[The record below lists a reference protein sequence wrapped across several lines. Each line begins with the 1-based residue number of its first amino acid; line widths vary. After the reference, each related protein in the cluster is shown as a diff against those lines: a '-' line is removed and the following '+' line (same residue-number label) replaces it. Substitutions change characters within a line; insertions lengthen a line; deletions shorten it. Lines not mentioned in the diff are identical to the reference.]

1 MRRHQTIASIAGL
14 AATVTLVAAGCG
26 NSSSPASSS
35 SAASSAAA
43 SSQAASSQAPLPGEA
58 AVRTAMTSLTDPGGP
73 PGVITIIQ
81 SGADRREIGVGVANT
96 QTNQSMTGDATMRIA
111 SISKAFNGAVI
122 LSLVASGKFALSDTV
137 AKLLPTAPASWG
149 KVTLAQV
156 LQHTSGLPDYIKS
169 PTFVKEFVA
178 NPRMQR
184 TPEQLIGYVA
194 DQPPAFPAG
203 TQYLYSDTDNIVAG
217 LIAEKATGK
226 PYPELLTNLVS
237 GPLKLTKTELPATSA
252 MPDGFIHGYEP
263 AEDVAPAAAGAAGAV
278 SASTSA
284 NASGSAAG
292 PTDVSELINPGLAWA
307 SGGMITT
314 PFELNTFMRAYVTGQ
329 LTTPAV
335 HQAQLQF
342 VPGGG
347 GPPGPGVNFSGLS
360 IYRYV
365 TPCGT
370 VYGHTGN
377 MPGYTLF
384 AASTPDGSRSVVV
397 AANSQISSKG
407 DNPVFTKLLAVQNAA
422 ICAATG
428 KGPAT
433 ASPSN

>member
-1 MRRHQTIASIAGL
+1 MRTTRTIATLSAL
-14 AATVTLVAAGCG
+14 AATVALVAAGCG
-26 NSSSPASSS
+26 NSSSPAASSG
-35 SAASSAAA
+35 AASAGT
-43 SSQAASSQAPLPGEA
+43 ASSQAPLPGEA
-58 AVRTAMTSLTDPGGP
+58 AVRTAMESLTSPGGP
-73 PGVITIIQ
+73 PGVITVIQ
-81 SGADRREIGVGVANT
+81 TGADRREIGVGLANIEA
-96 QTNQSMTGDATMRIA
+96 NQPMTGAATTRIA

-137 AKLLPTAPASWG
+137 ATLLPTAPASWG

-169 PTFVKEFVA
+169 PAFIKELVA
-178 NPRMQR
+178 NPQMQR

-226 PYPELLTNLVS
+226 PYPELLTSLVTEPLNLP
-237 GPLKLTKTELPATSA
+237 GTELPATSA

-263 AEDVAPAAAGAAGAV
+263 ADPAAASPVAA
-278 SASTSA
+278 
-284 NASGSAAG
+284 SAATASAAAAQ
-292 PTDVSELINPGLAWA
+292 PTDVSDLINPGLAWA

-314 PFELNTFMRAYVTGQ
+314 PFELNTFIRAYATGQ
-329 LTTPAV
+329 LTTPAI

-384 AASTPDGSRSVVV
+384 AASTPDGTDSVVV

-407 DNPVFTKLLAVQNAA
+407 GNPTFKKLLAVQNAA

-428 KGPAT
+428 QTGT
-433 ASPSN
+433 SPSR

>member
-1 MRRHQTIASIAGL
+1 M
-14 AATVTLVAAGCG
+14 V
-26 NSSSPASSS
+26 N
-35 SAASSAAA
+35 
-43 SSQAASSQAPLPGEA
+43 
-58 AVRTAMTSLTDPGGP
+58 LTEQGGP
-73 PGVITIIQ
+73 PGVITVIQ
-81 SGADRREIGVGVANT
+81 TGSDRREIGVGVANT
-96 QTNQSMTGDATMRIA
+96 QTRQPMTGDATMRIA

-122 LSLVASGKFALSDTV
+122 LSLVASGKIKLSDTV
-137 AKLLPTAPASWG
+137 AQLLPTAPASWG

-169 PTFVKEFVA
+169 PMFMKELIA
-178 NPRMQR
+178 NPQMER

-226 PYPELLTNLVS
+226 PYPELLTSLVVE
-237 GPLKLTKTELPATSA
+237 PLKLTGTELPATSA

-263 AEDVAPAAAGAAGAV
+263 AEEAAPAASPAGSSAGSAT
-278 SASTSA
+278 AST
-284 NASGSAAG
+284 AG

-307 SGGMITT
+307 SGGMIST
-314 PFELNTFMRAYVTGQ
+314 PFELNTFMRAYTTGK
-329 LTTPAV
+329 LTTPAA
-335 HQAQLQF
+335 HLAQLQF

-384 AASTPDGSRSVVV
+384 AASTPDGTRSVVV
-397 AANSQISSKG
+397 AVNSQISSKG
-407 DNPVFTKLLAVQNAA
+407 DNPTFKKLLAVQNAA

-428 KGPAT
+428 KTNGT
-433 ASPSN
+433 APPSQ

>member
-1 MRRHQTIASIAGL
+1 MA
-14 AATVTLVAAGCG
+14 
-26 NSSSPASSS
+26 
-35 SAASSAAA
+35 
-43 SSQAASSQAPLPGEA
+43 
-58 AVRTAMTSLTDPGGP
+58 SLTEPGGP
-73 PGVITIIQ
+73 PGVITVIQ
-81 SGADRREIGVGVANT
+81 SGSDRREIGVGVANT
-96 QTNQSMTGDATMRIA
+96 STNQPMTGDATMRIA

-122 LSLVASGKFALSDTV
+122 LSLVASGKLALSDTV
-137 AKLLPTAPASWG
+137 AQLLPTAPASWG

-169 PTFVKEFVA
+169 PVFVKELIA
-178 NPRMQR
+178 NPQMQR
-184 TPEQLIGYVA
+184 TPEQLLGYVA

-203 TQYLYSDTDNIVAG
+203 TEYLYSDTDNIVAG

-226 PYPELLTNLVS
+226 PYQDLVS
-237 GPLKLTKTELPATSA
+237 SLVADPLKLSETELPATSA

-263 AEDVAPAAAGAAGAV
+263 AEEVAPAATEATGAAAGSAGA
-278 SASTSA
+278 SAPT
-284 NASGSAAG
+284 G

-307 SGGMITT
+307 SGGMIST
-314 PFELNTFMRAYVTGQ
+314 PFDLNTFFRAYATGQ

-347 GPPGPGVNFSGLS
+347 GPPGPGANSSGLS

-384 AASTPDGSRSVVV
+384 AASTPDGTRSVVV

-407 DNPVFTKLLAVQNAA
+407 DNPTFKKLLAVQNAA
-422 ICAATG
+422 ICSATG
-428 KGPAT
+428 QTPSSDSS
-433 ASPSN
+433 ASSSQ